1 MKNGIILEEWV
12 EVICPAVGSTMGQ
25 DF

>member
-12 EVICPAVGSTMGQ
+12 GVICPAVGSTIGQ

>member
-12 EVICPAVGSTMGQ
+12 EVICPAVGSTIGQ

>member
-12 EVICPAVGSTMGQ
+12 EVICPAFGSTIGQ